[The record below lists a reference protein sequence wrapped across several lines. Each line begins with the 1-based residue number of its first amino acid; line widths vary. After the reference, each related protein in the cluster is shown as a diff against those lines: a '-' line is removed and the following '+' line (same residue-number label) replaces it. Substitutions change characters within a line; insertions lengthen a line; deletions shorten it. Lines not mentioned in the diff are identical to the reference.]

1 MEKNL
6 KDIFVDQIVSTLEK
20 NRDSLKK
27 MFTKK
32 NVKHFYVDDLID
44 ISLAKKISD
53 AFPADK
59 KNLMTR
65 KTLRENKTVG
75 IKMSNYD
82 QILSDI
88 TYAFHDQKVI
98 DVISSITNMPDMHAD
113 NDLYAAGLS
122 MMSKGNFLNPHLDN
136 SHNMERSKYRAL
148 NLLFYC
154 TENWNISNGGNLE
167 LWHNGPKLNQEIIF
181 AKFNRL
187 VVMKTDLNSWH
198 SVSEVTSDDSRNCIS
213 NYYFTNY
220 SPDSSDYAH
229 VTSFRGR
236 PEQFFRD
243 ILLRL
248 DSFARSSI
256 RYFYKK
262 QHTKHIKKE

>member
-1 MEKNL
+1 MDKNL
-6 KDIFVDQIVSTLEK
+6 KDILVDQIVSTLETNK
-20 NRDSLKK
+20 QNLKK
-27 MFTKK
+27 MFFKK

-44 ISLAKKISD
+44 VNLAKKISD
-53 AFPADK
+53 AFPVDK
-59 KNLMTR
+59 GNLISR

-82 QILSDI
+82 RILSDI

-98 DVISSITNMPDMHAD
+98 DVIASITEMPHMHAD

-136 SHNMERSKYRAL
+136 SHNMERSRYRSL

-154 TENWNISNGGNLE
+154 TENWSISNGGNLE
-167 LWHNGPKLNQEIIF
+167 LWHNGPKSNQETIF

-187 VVMKTDLNSWH
+187 VVMKTDKNSWH

-213 NYYFTNY
+213 NYYFTDY
-220 SPDSSDYAH
+220 SPDLSDYEH
-229 VTSFRGR
+229 VTTFRGR
-236 PEQFFRD
+236 PEQVFRD
-243 ILLRL
+243 ILLKF
-248 DSFARSSI
+248 DSFARNSI

-262 QHTKHIKKE
+262 QHTKHIKK

>member
-6 KDIFVDQIVSTLEK
+6 RDIFVDQIVSTLEK

-27 MFTKK
+27 MFSKK
-32 NVKHFYVDDLID
+32 NVKYFYVDDLID
-44 ISLAKKISD
+44 TSLAKKISD
-53 AFPADK
+53 AFPVDK

-82 QILSDI
+82 RILSDI

-98 DVISSITNMPDMHAD
+98 DVISSITKMPDMYGD
-113 NDLYAAGLS
+113 KDLYAAGLS
-122 MMSKGNFLNPHLDN
+122 MMSNGNFLNPHLDN

-154 TENWNISNGGNLE
+154 TENWDITNGGNLE
-167 LWHNGPKLNQEIIF
+167 LWHNGPKSNQETIF

-187 VVMKTDLNSWH
+187 VVMKTDLYSWH

-220 SPDSSDYAH
+220 SPDLSDYEH
-229 VTSFRGR
+229 VTTFRGR

-262 QHTKHIKKE
+262 QHTKHIKK